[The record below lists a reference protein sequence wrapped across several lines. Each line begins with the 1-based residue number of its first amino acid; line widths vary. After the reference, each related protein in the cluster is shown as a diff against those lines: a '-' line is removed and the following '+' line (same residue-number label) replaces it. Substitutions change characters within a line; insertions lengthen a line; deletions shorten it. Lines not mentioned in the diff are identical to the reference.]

1 MSFQKKRAFSVQW
14 PSVHPEVLTD
24 VSTLPPTGCLGCSD
38 LYLGNQSGENRNV
51 GRKLTRKSNMIKGT
65 ILILFIYFYKYQVF
79 YFIFYFIYFFI
90 LFDLI

>member
-51 GRKLTRKSNMIKGT
+51 GRKLTRKNNMINGT
-65 ILILFIYFYKYQVF
+65 ILILFI
-79 YFIFYFIYFFI
+79 FINIKCFILFFI
-90 LFDLI
+90 LFIFYLI